1 MNDSQRVSVASSEI
15 HQMADSVV
23 SSMNFWLAVAQS
35 QSLLNRKFN
44 VRRHF
49 QEWLMLLTVRVKKF
63 VGCND
68 ETAADCSVFA
78 CLLCDAVACG

>member
-35 QSLLNRKFN
+35 QLLLNAKFN
-44 VRRHF
+44 VRRDF
-49 QEWLMLLTVRVKKF
+49 RRV
-63 VGCND
+63 VD
-68 ETAADCSVFA
+68 VADRA
-78 CLLCDAVACG
+78 CEKVCGMQ